1 MIIYCNQEIP
11 HNIEDVCH
19 EIQYDEYVYSANGIY
34 KKYKY
39 HFYEINTESEEKA
52 CLFKNKEFV
61 LQEKEARLDKN
72 KIITCIPFQHYYVQ
86 RKSIKTQ
93 ISEHISWV
101 KEIDND
107 TFTRDYF
114 CTSIPFME
122 ALDTISLFLD
132 NKLS

>member
-72 KIITCIPFQHYYVQ
+72 KIIEYKYHLHQ
-86 RKSIKTQ
+86 K
-93 ISEHISWV
+93 
-101 KEIDND
+101 
-107 TFTRDYF
+107 
-114 CTSIPFME
+114 
-122 ALDTISLFLD
+122 LFLLLSLIK
-132 NKLS
+132 NKIKHKGVAKEFYNQNH